1 MKAPFRTLVG
11 SISIIGLALGASL
24 ASAEDKVDFE
34 KQILPIIKAKCY
46 KCHQSE
52 HTDETGK
59 VKKPKGGLIL
69 DSAAGI
75 KKGGKEDKE
84 KVLQSGKGAVS
95 TLYTATTLPESDDK
109 AMPPEGK
116 GDRVTKAEQD
126 LLKKWIDEGANF
138 GAWKGKE

>member
-1 MKAPFRTLVG
+1 MKSSSRFLVG
-11 SISIIGLALGASL
+11 TISILSLALATSR

-84 KVLQSGKGAVS
+84 KVLQAGKGAES
-95 TLYTATTLPESDDK
+95 TLYTATMLPEGDDK

-116 GDRVTKAEQD
+116 GDRVTKAEQE